1 MRAAVR
7 REVCSWG
14 AADTESL
21 AQGVVFV
28 KGRAGPGLR
37 PALSGDMLSPD
48 GQTVLIQIRGPVDL
62 LKRSRGMY
70 YGWWLAVLGAV
81 IMAAGTVPFFQGMPV
96 WNPVIRARLGW
107 SKDQLVWAFALTRV
121 EGGLLGPLE
130 GLLIDRLGPRRMV
143 LVGCL
148 ILGGGFLLFSQV
160 RELWQLYLVFI
171 VMSLGA
177 ALGTWLPMMTVMN
190 SWFIRKRTLAMSIV
204 QEGFAV
210 GGVVVPPLMAWSIG
224 GTAVEDPERYGW
236 RATAAAIGLII
247 MALAFPVSR
256 LVRNRPEDMGLAPD
270 GAAQEPRRP
279 ETAQAGP
286 SAYSEMDYTW
296 RQAIRTKAF
305 WFIGIGHG
313 ASSIVIVTIMVHLGL
328 MLDDRGFSLGTI
340 GLVVSAYTGL
350 NAVFVLVG
358 GYVGS
363 RVPMRYALFGFSALQ
378 SGAVAVLLL
387 AGDDALMVFLFAVLL
402 GIGFGGRNP
411 LSSAIRGAYFGRK
424 DYATITGLG
433 MVIMNVF
440 LFTAPVV
447 AGYIS
452 YDIAFGGVG
461 VVCLLGSGLFL
472 FLGDPKPPPPAPRP
486 QVRRTGV

>member
-1 MRAAVR
+1 M
-7 REVCSWG
+7 G

-21 AQGVVFV
+21 AQRVVFV
-28 KGRAGPGLR
+28 KGSRGLR
-37 PALSGDMLSPD
+37 PAPSGDMLATY
-48 GQTVLIQIRGPVDL
+48 GQTVLIGIGGPVDL
-62 LKRSRGMY
+62 LRRSRGMY

-81 IMAAGTVPFFQGMPV
+81 VMALGTVPFFQGMPV

-107 SKDQLVWAFALTRV
+107 TKDQLVWAFALTRV

-143 LVGCL
+143 LAGCL

-171 VMSLGA
+171 MMSLGA

-236 RATAAAIGLII
+236 RVTAAAIGLII
-247 MALAFPVSR
+247 AGLAFPISR
-256 LVRNRPEDMGLAPD
+256 LVRDRPEDLGLVPD
-270 GAAQEPRRP
+270 GAPPEARRP
-279 ETAQAGP
+279 EGRQAGT
-286 SAYSEMDYTW
+286 AADGEMDYTW
-296 RQAIRTKAF
+296 RQAVRTKAF
-305 WFIGIGHG
+305 WFISMGHG

-340 GLVVSAYTGL
+340 GLVVSTYTGL

-363 RVPMRYALFGFSALQ
+363 RVPVRYALFGFSALQ
-378 SGAVAVLLL
+378 SGAVAVLLV

-411 LSSAIRGAYFGRK
+411 LTSAIRGTYFGRR

-452 YDIAFGGVG
+452 YDTAFAGVA

-472 FLGDPKPPPPAPRP
+472 LLGDPKPPPAPR
-486 QVRRTGV
+486 RRAGI

>member
-1 MRAAVR
+1 M
-7 REVCSWG
+7 
-14 AADTESL
+14 
-21 AQGVVFV
+21 
-28 KGRAGPGLR
+28 R
-37 PALSGDMLSPD
+37 PALSGDMLTID
-48 GQTVLIQIRGPVDL
+48 GQTVLIQIRGPVNL
-62 LKRSRGMY
+62 LKRTKGMY

-81 IMAAGTVPFFQGMPV
+81 VMAVGTVPFFQGMPV

-107 SKDQLVWAFALTRV
+107 TKDQLVWAFALTRV

-130 GLLIDRLGPRRMV
+130 GFLIDRLGPRRMV

-148 ILGGGFLLFSQV
+148 VLGGGFLLFSQV

-171 VMSLGA
+171 MMSLGS

-210 GGVVVPPLMAWSIG
+210 GGVAIPPLMAWSIG

-236 RATAAAIGLII
+236 RATAAVIGLII
-247 MALAFPVSR
+247 MAVAFPISR
-256 LVRNRPEDMGLAPD
+256 LVRDRPEDLGLRPD
-270 GAAQEPRRP
+270 GASQEP
-279 ETAQAGP
+279 ESSQDAQAGT
-286 SAYSEMDYTW
+286 SSDSDLDYTW

-313 ASSIVIVTIMVHLGL
+313 SSSIVIVTIMVHIGL

-340 GLVVSAYTGL
+340 GLVVSTYTGL

-378 SGAVAVLLL
+378 SVAVAVLLI
-387 AGDDALMVFLFAVLL
+387 ADDDVLLIFLFAVLL

-411 LSSAIRGAYFGRK
+411 LSSAIRGTYFGRK
-424 DYATITGLG
+424 NYATITGMG

-452 YDIAFGGVG
+452 YDTAFAGVA

-472 FLGDPKPPPPAPRP
+472 FLGDPKPPPTPRP
-486 QVRRTGV
+486 QVRMPSV